1 MIQLRPHQLK
11 GADRLEEALNSG
23 IRRPLANMCVGS
35 GKSLTM
41 AELGRRFWSRGH
53 RSIINAHTRELVRQ
67 NAKACRTL
75 GIPTGINAAA
85 LNERTWRAP
94 IISASINSVYRNAG
108 MFDPATKLV
117 MTDECHLVPHV
128 ESGMYRE
135 FHRGFPEAFF
145 PGFTGTDF
153 RMLGGSLTQGEGA
166 PFDETVFEYT
176 ILDGIAD
183 GWLVPAFSAPT
194 DDVIDTS
201 KLRTLNG
208 EFTGASQDAHNIAQ
222 MDNHIAQMVH
232 HGANRRAW
240 LVFEAS
246 QKAATAM
253 VERLR
258 QWGITAALVIDKTDP
273 DERERIIAD
282 FIAGKIRCLVNVAAL
297 TTGFDAQIVDMVVLR
312 RATKS
317 LGLYIQM
324 IGRLLRTI
332 GGNIESS
339 IAAGKADGLLL
350 DFGRNVETHG
360 PLDFIEPVHKP
371 MKMVSCEHC
380 GARNSTAAARCY
392 ACDELMTK
400 LCPACVKPVHKGTLD
415 CPHCQYDMRTGGEGG
430 ERKTNLTETPTASEL
445 IAAFAKV
452 NPKAGGWIP
461 IRKVW
466 KGDGFTFLDANGDRW
481 NVPASLDAHAST
493 ARWVRGEAG
502 QINAILKRN
511 GNSHNS
517 ALQVT
522 VEGIILPV
530 PMPSAA

>member
-1 MIQLRPHQLK
+1 
-11 GADRLEEALNSG
+11 
-23 IRRPLANMCVGS
+23 MCVGS

>member
-1 MIQLRPHQLK
+1 VIELRPHQLK
-11 GADRLEEALNSG
+11 AADAIEDAYHSG
-23 IRRPLANMCVGS
+23 IKRPLVNMCVGS

-41 AELGRRFWSRGH
+41 AELGKRFWSRGK

-67 NAKACRTL
+67 NAKASRLL
-75 GIPTGINAAA
+75 GVPTGINAAA
-85 LNERTWRAP
+85 LKERTWRAP
-94 IISASINSVYRNAG
+94 VISASINSVFRNAG
-108 MFDPATKLV
+108 MFDPATAQV
-117 MTDECHLVPHV
+117 MTDECHLIPHV

-135 FHRGFPEAFF
+135 FHRGFPDAFF
-145 PGFTGTDF
+145 PGFSGTTF
-153 RMLGGSLTQGEGA
+153 RMLGGSLTEGEGA
-166 PFDETVFEYT
+166 PFDACVYEYT

-183 GWLVPAFSAPT
+183 GWLVPAFSAPA
-194 DDVIDTS
+194 DDAIELS
-201 KLRTLNG
+201 QLRTLNG
-208 EFTGASQDAHNIAQ
+208 EYTAASQDVHNLAQ

-232 HGANRRAW
+232 HGADRRAW

-246 QKAATAM
+246 QKAAIAM
-253 VERLR
+253 TERLR
-258 QWGITAALVIDKTDP
+258 QWGVSAALVIDKTDP

-339 IAAGKADGLLL
+339 IAAGKADGLLI

-360 PLDFIEPVHKP
+360 PLDFIEPVHKQ

-380 GARNSTAAARCY
+380 SARNSAAAARCWS
-392 ACDELMTK
+392 CDELMTK

-415 CPHCQYDMRTGGEGG
+415 CPHCEYDMRTGGGG
-430 ERKTNLTETPTASEL
+430 EERKPKLSEKSSGAEL
-445 IAAFAKV
+445 IASFAKV
-452 NPKAGGWIP
+452 NPKQGGWIP

-466 KGDGFTFLDANGDRW
+466 KGDGLTFLDVNGDRW
-481 NVPASLDAHAST
+481 NVPASLEAHAST
-493 ARWVRGEAG
+493 ARWVRGEDGVIA
-502 QINAILKRN
+502 AILKRN
-511 GNSHNS
+511 GTSNTS

-522 VEGIILPV
+522 VEGVILPV
-530 PMPSAA
+530 PMPAAA